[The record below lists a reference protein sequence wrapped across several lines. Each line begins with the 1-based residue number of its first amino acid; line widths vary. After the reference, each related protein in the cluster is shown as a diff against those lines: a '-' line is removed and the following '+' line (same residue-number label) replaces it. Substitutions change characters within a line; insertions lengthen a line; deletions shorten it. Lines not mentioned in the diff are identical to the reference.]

1 MTTDPNGWFLTS
13 QALDHRATVEALTGA
28 VPPWLAPDIA
38 STPEGLEL
46 AVSDIVTGLA
56 RAGYALVRLTPDQEA
71 HVQDLSPFLSRRED

>member
-1 MTTDPNGWFLTS
+1 MTTDPNGWFLAS
-13 QALDHRATVEALTGA
+13 QALDHRATVEALTSA

-56 RAGYALVRLTPDQEA
+56 RAGYALVRLTPDQGERT
-71 HVQDLSPFLSRRED
+71 QDLTPFLSRKED

>member
-1 MTTDPNGWFLTS
+1 MTTDPNGWFLAS

-56 RAGYALVRLTPDQEA
+56 RAGYALVRLTPAQGERTE
-71 HVQDLSPFLSRRED
+71 DLTPFLSRKED